1 MPVRQVNAM
10 TYREAYNFGKKLLLA
25 AGIDDYDND
34 SSLLVQHVIESPNW
48 FGLDHSTEL
57 TKAQEELFLQLLSQ
71 RERRVPLQHIIGYMY
86 FYGYKFHTR
95 EGVLIP
101 RYDTENLVERA
112 LKAAPDRNI
121 RFLDLCTGS
130 GCIGISFWRRRR
142 REGRVDHGLLTDIS
156 PEALSLAK
164 ENIDLQ
170 IAFDDGLGE
179 ITDELGTHLEVME
192 SDLFDALEGQKF
204 DLILSNPPYIPV
216 SEMEGLMPEVRDHDP
231 RIALTDEGDGLSFYR
246 RIAAEAK
253 TYLKPDGYL
262 VLEIGY
268 DQGEAVPEIMKD
280 AGFERVN
287 VYKDLAGM
295 DRVVV
300 VHR

>member
-1 MPVRQVNAM
+1 M
-10 TYREAYNFGKKLLLA
+10 TYREAYSFGKKLLIA
-25 AGIDDYDND
+25 AGIEEYDND
-34 SSLLVQHVIESPNW
+34 SSLLVQYVIKSPNW
-48 FGLDHSTEL
+48 FGLDHNKKL
-57 TKAQEELFLQLLSQ
+57 TDAQEELFFELLSQ
-71 RERRVPLQHIIGYMY
+71 REKRVPLQHIIGYMY
-86 FYGYKFHTR
+86 FYGYRFHTR

-101 RYDTENLVERA
+101 RYDTENLVQRA
-112 LKAAPDRNI
+112 LEVSPDRNI

-142 REGRVDHGLLTDIS
+142 WEGHVDHGLLTDIS
-156 PEALSLAK
+156 PEAISLAK

-170 IAFDDGLGE
+170 ITNDDDPGE
-179 ITDELGTHLEVME
+179 ITDELGTHLEVLG
-192 SDLFDALEGQKF
+192 SDLFEALEGKKF
-204 DLILSNPPYIPV
+204 DLIMSNPPYIPA

-231 RIALTDEGDGLSFYR
+231 RLALTDEGDGLSFYR

-268 DQGEAVPEIMKD
+268 DQGRTVPEILAD
-280 AGFERVN
+280 ADFGKTS
-287 VYKDLAGM
+287 VYKDLAGL

-300 VHR
+300 AHR